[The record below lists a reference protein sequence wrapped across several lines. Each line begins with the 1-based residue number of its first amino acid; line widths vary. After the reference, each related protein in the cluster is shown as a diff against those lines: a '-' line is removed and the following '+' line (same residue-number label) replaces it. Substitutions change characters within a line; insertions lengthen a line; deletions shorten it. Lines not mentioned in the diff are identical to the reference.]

1 MTIEDLDKIDRVYR
15 NPNSGHAV
23 LVITDHLP
31 WDVDEGRH
39 LELLQAKVYRQL
51 DVIESGE
58 IAEKVPFVRGHPFAI
73 AIYSLFALS
82 QDGRNLVCCQVAGLR
97 REACCCWWRRDDLG
111 LKSPRCED
119 WADEPG
125 RDPH

>member
-82 QDGRNLVCCQVAGLR
+82 QDGRNLVDRLTRYPAGMGVELR
-97 REACCCWWRRDDLG
+97 WIHFDPNAAAD
-111 LKSPRCED
+111 KPSSPN
-119 WADEPG
+119 
-125 RDPH
+125 

>member
-15 NPNSGHAV
+15 DPNTGHAV

-58 IAEKVPFVRGHPFAI
+58 IAERVPFARGRPFAI
-73 AIYSLFALS
+73 LIYSLFELS
-82 QDGRNLVCCQVAGLR
+82 QDGRNLVDNLTHYLAGMGIELR
-97 REACCCWWRRDDLG
+97 WIHFDRDINPF
-111 LKSPRCED
+111 KPI
-119 WADEPG
+119 APA
-125 RDPH
+125 